1 MIVACD
7 YSDNLVRVGAANKR
21 ALFLLQT
28 ETGAHQ
34 LGDFS
39 TALPDLVQAVTAGYE
54 RDIIELTE
62 VPLKLAQHRM
72 RVNVVAFKLLP
83 STDKKTEWLVTLDSS
98 SSVESRQPDSN
109 FLSQRTAPVT
119 NLLAHAMQHI
129 SDAILITRAAPLA
142 QPGPEIVFA
151 NNAFY
156 HMSGYAYGEVIG
168 KTPRFLQGDL
178 TERYELDRIKKA
190 IADGGRVRSRLY
202 NYRKDGTPY
211 RVEID
216 IAPVYGNSSTPSHF
230 VSVQRD
236 ISDGTETTTHEQ
248 QVARR
253 LSVLVHKALDGYA
266 LLDVHGNLV
275 DASASGVNALG
286 WQTGALLG
294 KCCLDLVH
302 PDDQEFVQ
310 GVFREIRAVPNSSR
324 RIDTRVNRADGSVTW
339 IAVTL
344 TNLLHE
350 TDVRAIVLNYRD
362 VTNRKIP
369 EFALQRSEERHRL
382 LFERNPGA
390 MWLCDPKTLGFL
402 QVNAAAV
409 QKYGYSDV
417 HFAQMTIPDILP
429 LTSREAFLTK
439 TQNAQINLPTSL
451 GTWSLIAF
459 DGSIIDAELYG
470 SRLVE
475 HSGEMLLIMAVDVTQ
490 QTIAHREMASSN
502 LRVQRLLEEEQE
514 RSEVLHALAD
524 AAIEINICKN
534 TEELL
539 QRAADYARRLTHSDI
554 STVRLTVAGHSPQ
567 DFAVHSTILDSSEVV
582 EQLNVADKN
591 ESGVATLG
599 RTLEPRQP
607 DELDAL
613 HTGDSDVENQAG
625 APGEA
630 SSRLTVPLNDTQGEF
645 VGELEVFRQSG
656 VVYSGDDEIVLIQLA
671 HMVTGSLQNKILVA
685 HLTENSEQLRKSE
698 QRYALAV
705 EGSNDGIW
713 DWIIETDKVIRS
725 PRFLTLLGMES
736 NTAIEERL
744 AWYERIHPEDRDRV
758 EKALNDHLQYHAP
771 YDVEMRVMTFS
782 GEYRSFRSRG
792 QAVWN
797 EEGQP
802 VRMAGSFTDL
812 TERKALEAQLLQAQ
826 KLESIGRLAGGIAHD
841 FNNMLTGI
849 LGFGE
854 LAQLKLDEGSTD
866 VRDDLRQIEAAAL
879 RAAELTSQLL
889 AFARKQIITPQTTD
903 LNDLA
908 RSTRGMLTRLI
919 GETITLQEDL
929 QPGIWMVNI
938 DPGQFQQVL
947 VNLAINARDAMPDGG
962 QLLIETANV
971 VLDSDYTA
979 LHSTVQP
986 GEYVL
991 LAVTDTGIGMNES
1004 TKALIFEPFF
1014 TTKERGKGTGL
1025 GLSTVYGVINQNQGH
1040 VHVYSEPGQ
1049 GTTFKCYFKRAYEDT
1064 APYTPPIEASLPV
1077 GGTERVLLV
1086 EDDALVRQF
1095 AYSALVSGGYM
1106 VTAVDC
1112 AADALALVS
1121 SQNVPFDV
1129 VVTDVVLPGLGGKD
1143 LVDQLLVLNPKLRVL
1158 FVSGYT
1164 ENSIVHHG
1172 VLKAGT
1178 SFLSKPF
1185 TVSSLL
1191 SKLRILIDAT

>member
-1 MIVACD
+1 MA
-7 YSDNLVRVGAANKR
+7 
-21 ALFLLQT
+21 
-28 ETGAHQ
+28 
-34 LGDFS
+34 
-39 TALPDLVQAVTAGYE
+39 
-54 RDIIELTE
+54 
-62 VPLKLAQHRM
+62 
-72 RVNVVAFKLLP
+72 
-83 STDKKTEWLVTLDSS
+83 DS
-98 SSVESRQPDSN
+98 V
-109 FLSQRTAPVT
+109 
-119 NLLAHAMQHI
+119 LLAHAMQHT
-129 SDAILITRAAPLA
+129 SDAVLITTAVPIDR
-142 QPGPEIVFA
+142 PGPAIVFA

-156 HMSGYAYGEVIG
+156 RMSGYKYDEVVG
-168 KTPRFLQGDL
+168 KTPRFLQGEL
-178 TERYELDRIKKA
+178 TERHELDRIRQA
-190 IADGGRVRSRLY
+190 IADGGPVRSRLY

-216 IAPVYGNSSTPSHF
+216 IAPVYGNSRTPSHF
-230 VSVQRD
+230 VSVQRE
-236 ISDGTETTTHEQ
+236 ISDGTETGAHEQ

-266 LLDVHGNLV
+266 LLDVRGNLV
-275 DASASGVNALG
+275 DASASGVNGLG
-286 WQTGALLG
+286 WPTGALLG

-409 QKYGYSDV
+409 QKCGYSDV
-417 HFAQMTIPDILP
+417 HFARMTVLDILP
-429 LTSREAFLTK
+429 LTSRGAFLAK
-439 TQNAQINLPTSL
+439 TQNAQINFPTSL
-451 GTWSLIAF
+451 GAWSLIAL

-470 SRLVE
+470 SRLVDD
-475 HSGEMLLIMAVDVTQ
+475 SGETLLIMAVDVTQ

-524 AAIEINICKN
+524 AAIEINTCKN

-539 QRAADYARRLTHSDI
+539 QRAADYARRLTHADI
-554 STVRLTVAGHSPQ
+554 SSVRLTVAGDRPQ
-567 DFAVHSTILDSSEVV
+567 DFTVQSANLDRSEVV
-582 EQLNVADKN
+582 ERLDVADEN
-591 ESGVATLG
+591 SSGTATRG
-599 RTLEPRQP
+599 HPLEPCETN
-607 DELDAL
+607 ELDAS
-613 HTGDSDVENQAG
+613 HTRESDLENLAVS
-625 APGEA
+625 PGET
-630 SSRLTVPLNDTQGEF
+630 SSRLTVPLNDNQGEF
-645 VGELEVFRQSG
+645 VGKLEVLRQSG
-656 VVYSGDDEIVLIQLA
+656 AVYSGDDKIVLIQLA
-671 HMVTGSLQNKILVA
+671 QMVTGSLQNKVLVEQ
-685 HLTENSEQLRKSE
+685 LTENSEELRKSE

-736 NTAIEERL
+736 NTTIETRL

-758 EKALNDHLQYHAP
+758 GKALNDHLLYHAP

-792 QAVWN
+792 QAVWD
-797 EEGQP
+797 EEGRP

-866 VRDDLRQIEAAAL
+866 VREDLLQIEAAAL
-879 RAAELTSQLL
+879 RATELTSQLL
-889 AFARKQIITPQTTD
+889 AFARKQIIAPQTTD

-908 RSTRGMLTRLI
+908 RSTRAMLTRLI

-947 VNLAINARDAMPDGG
+947 VNLAVNARDAMPDGG

-986 GEYVL
+986 GEYVR

-1014 TTKERGKGTGL
+1014 TTKDRGKGTGL
-1025 GLSTVYGVINQNQGH
+1025 GLSTVYGVISQNQGH

-1049 GTTFKCYFKRAYEDT
+1049 GTTFKCYFKRAYDDT
-1064 APYTPPIEASLPV
+1064 VPFKPPIEASLPV
-1077 GGTERVLLV
+1077 RGTERVLLV
-1086 EDDALVRQF
+1086 EDDSLVRQF

-1106 VTAVDC
+1106 VMAVDC

-1121 SQNVPFDV
+1121 SQNVPFDIV
-1129 VVTDVVLPGLGGKD
+1129 ITDVVLPGMGGKD
-1143 LVDQLLVLNPKLRVL
+1143 LVDHLLVLYPKLRVL
-1158 FVSGYT
+1158 FMSGYT
-1164 ENSIVHHG
+1164 ENAIVHHG
-1172 VLKAGT
+1172 VLASGT

-1191 SKLRILIDAT
+1191 SKLRILLDAT